1 MLKAEVFSLESFKQ
15 AVSPDFVLTKV
26 NTDHNPDLQDKYGA
40 GALPTVVF
48 LNSNGDVI
56 HKFVGYMPYDAVM
69 KEVAI
74 AKSKL

>member
-1 MLKAEVFSLESFKQ
+1 M
-15 AVSPDFVLTKV
+15 
-26 NTDHNPDLQDKYGA
+26 NTDHNKALQDKYGA

-56 HKFVGYMPYDAVM
+56 HKFVGYKSYDAVM
-69 KEVAI
+69 KEVQI

>member
-1 MLKAEVFSLESFKQ
+1 M
-15 AVSPDFVLTKV
+15 
-26 NTDHNPDLQDKYGA
+26 NTDHNKDLQSKYGA

-48 LNSNGDVI
+48 LNSRGDVI

-69 KEVAI
+69 KQVQI